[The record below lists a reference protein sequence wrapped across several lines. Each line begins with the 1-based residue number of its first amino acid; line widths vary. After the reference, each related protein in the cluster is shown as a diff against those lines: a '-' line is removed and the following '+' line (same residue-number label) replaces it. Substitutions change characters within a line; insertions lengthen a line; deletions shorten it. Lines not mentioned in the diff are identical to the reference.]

1 MRACMVQDDRV
12 GTPDSVQ
19 PRTRMVKELVW
30 ESVMIYLMVSEY
42 TKEQT
47 H

>member
-1 MRACMVQDDRV
+1 MVQDDRV

-19 PRTRMVKELVW
+19 PRRIRTRMVKELVW